1 MKKIGLISLLCLA
14 FAFSAIAQKSDKKL
28 EKDFD
33 KMENEMDK
41 AFEMMKESMGTFQS
55 LIQDLEMPDMK
66 NFEFD
71 GDLEMPEG
79 KLDMNELF
87 GFLEQ
92 SMGELNKMD
101 WSGFNKMFEQLAESM
116 QEVAPNFEVN
126 PNQMKDKKDRKSK
139 KF

>member
-1 MKKIGLISLLCLA
+1 MKKIGLISLICLA

>member
-14 FAFSAIAQKSDKKL
+14 FAFSAFAQKSDKKL